1 MNTNYLNQQQ
11 FQLAQN
17 QNTPNQNTPNQT
29 PSNPTPRPRV
39 ETPIHPPQVPPQS
52 STPSRSRQLSQ
63 QQRQQQQ
70 QQQQQQKQQKQLQ
83 QLQQLQQRQQQ
94 QPPPPPPPQQQQ
106 HQQRYNV
113 QAAQQSQQ
121 AQQTQ
126 AAQPDLTLQPPSG
139 PPTAAFHASRLPPQ
153 PDLSEAIAAQAIR
166 DQETATQLSIEPV
179 FHRVGDPPQAPL
191 KRSYFQPPYGTYNAE
206 STPQGQQT
214 HQVQTNQIQQ
224 AQQAQRIMQLA
235 QDTHYSP
242 GPNPH
247 GAVNAG
253 TGQGSPRAP
262 AQQHLHPQLR
272 QDQDADPST
281 QLHDESMQELQEEVY
296 RQDED
301 DDEEMDD
308 GNNDQG
314 GSGENTGFN
323 TDPSSSRY
331 LAPLMLPITELQLP
345 SIRPTLKLGPYDT
358 REEAM
363 NTVQEYAIVQGYV
376 LVLTGCAKQKKP
388 NGQYTGEA
396 EVVRVDLM
404 CDRGGICKNSGTG
417 KRKRPTH
424 KIGCPARIKLVCKKR
439 QASKWFIEI
448 RCEEH
453 NHDLDPSKMHTIAA
467 YRRWR
472 RVQAGG
478 PTVEPLKER
487 HERTRKP
494 KVMPPVPP
502 PKFHQVGGLHSQPP
516 ANPTS
521 PLHMAA
527 LKGQCK
533 IIDILL
539 NKGADINNLDQT
551 GRTPLHC
558 AVEGQRMDAVT
569 KLMAAGADVTIKD
582 VKGISA
588 LAMAV
593 EKGMEDAVV
602 LFIEAGA
609 DPNQ

>member
-1 MNTNYLNQQQ
+1 
-11 FQLAQN
+11 
-17 QNTPNQNTPNQT
+17 
-29 PSNPTPRPRV
+29 
-39 ETPIHPPQVPPQS
+39 
-52 STPSRSRQLSQ
+52 
-63 QQRQQQQ
+63 
-70 QQQQQQKQQKQLQ
+70 
-83 QLQQLQQRQQQ
+83 
-94 QPPPPPPPQQQQ
+94 
-106 HQQRYNV
+106 
-113 QAAQQSQQ
+113 
-121 AQQTQ
+121 
-126 AAQPDLTLQPPSG
+126 
-139 PPTAAFHASRLPPQ
+139 
-153 PDLSEAIAAQAIR
+153 
-166 DQETATQLSIEPV
+166 
-179 FHRVGDPPQAPL
+179 
-191 KRSYFQPPYGTYNAE
+191 
-206 STPQGQQT
+206 
-214 HQVQTNQIQQ
+214 
-224 AQQAQRIMQLA
+224 MQLA
-235 QDTHYSP
+235 QASHYSP
-242 GPNPH
+242 GPTPQ
-247 GAVNAG
+247 G
-253 TGQGSPRAP
+253 TPNTSTRQGPTRTP
-262 AQQHLHPQLR
+262 AQQQHG
-272 QDQDADPST
+272 QDQDADPSS
-281 QLHDESMQELQEEVY
+281 QLHDESMQGLEEEVY
-296 RQDED
+296 DQDQD
-301 DDEEMDD
+301 DDDQEMDD
-308 GNNDQG
+308 GSNNQG
-314 GSGENTGFN
+314 GGGDASGENTGFN
-323 TDPSSSRY
+323 TDPSVP
-331 LAPLMLPITELQLP
+331 LHVAPLMLPITDLQLP
-345 SIRPTLKLGPYDT
+345 TIRPTLKLGPYDK

-363 NTVQEYAIVQGYV
+363 TTVQEYAIVQGYV
-376 LVLTGCAKQKKP
+376 LVLTGCAKQKTPSGK
-388 NGQYTGEA
+388 YTGES

-424 KIGCPARIKLVCKKR
+424 KIGCPARIKLVCRKR

-478 PTVEPLKER
+478 PSVEPLKER
-487 HERTRKP
+487 HERSRKP

-558 AVEGQRMDAVT
+558 AVEGERMDAVT
-569 KLMAAGADVTIKD
+569 KLMERGADVTVKD

-609 DPNQ
+609 DPNV